1 MEPRNV
7 WPFESS
13 LSSKMMVS
21 LSASSYVN
29 IGAEALSGFYNNG
42 SLSYGAP
49 LLLSAINQIFVII
62 DKIIIG
68 ILIKAYFLNYS

>member
-13 LSSKMMVS
+13 LSSNMMVS

-49 LLLSAINQIFVII
+49 LLLSAINQCTDCTCQHEESDNIMLRDPTI
-62 DKIIIG
+62 
-68 ILIKAYFLNYS
+68 